1 MKNSALAS
9 LLVAIGL
16 VSACSATGDGGVG
29 PGLRGM
35 FVGDTGG
42 SGAALTGGTGNVL
55 GGSGGTGSSGT
66 GGKSSGGTAGTGG
79 KFGTGGAVG
88 GNAGGSGG
96 NPAGGSGSGGSPLSG
111 GTTGAGG
118 VVTGTGGAATG
129 GSVGSAGGAA
139 PVQTGGSVGA
149 SGGTPGSG
157 GSGNAIGGLIG
168 HWKFDDISGPTA
180 VDSSGRNHSLTISG
194 DATLDM
200 TDKTG
205 KGLKLGGAGVA
216 SATFSLGTLNAMT
229 VGLWVKSTSGNY
241 DPAVMLFE
249 FGASSLIWDATAVS
263 WTVLEEDAGGTAPPP
278 DEWHH
283 LGASWDTGTSVEFCL
298 DGVSVQSGTGS
309 VATISGSKK
318 LSIGKLAA
326 DTDGF
331 NGVIDDVRIY
341 DRALSCT
348 EIFAAAQ

>member
-1 MKNSALAS
+1 
-9 LLVAIGL
+9 
-16 VSACSATGDGGVG
+16 
-29 PGLRGM
+29 M

-42 SGAALTGGTGNVL
+42 SVAALTGGTGNVL

-66 GGKSSGGTAGTGG
+66 GGKGSGGALGIGGKLGTGG
-79 KFGTGGAVG
+79 TVG

-200 TDKTG
+200 TGKTG
-205 KGLKLGGAGVA
+205 KGLKLAGAGVA

-229 VGLWVKSTSGNY
+229 VGLWVKSTQAGY
-241 DPAVMLFE
+241 EPAVGLFE
-249 FGASSLIWDATAVS
+249 FGASNLIWDDQPNVAWSV
-263 WTVLEEDAGGTAPPP
+263 EDDSGGAAPPP
-278 DEWHH
+278 GTWHH
-283 LGASWDTGTSVEFCL
+283 LGAIWDAAGPTVELCL
-298 DGVSVQSGTGS
+298 DGVSFGEGVGSSSSITGS
-309 VATISGSKK
+309 NE
-318 LSIGKLAA
+318 LSIGKLGD
-326 DTDGF
+326 DTAGF
-331 NGVIDDVRIY
+331 EGVIDDVRIY
-341 DRALSCT
+341 DRALTCT